1 MMEYSIENILEVI
14 YERSALSSV
23 NFRETVY
30 KRPNN
35 GYSKNDFTSRNE
47 KDDLRSE

>member
-1 MMEYSIENILEVI
+1 MMEYSIENILEII

-35 GYSKNDFTSRNE
+35 GDSKNNFTSRNE
-47 KDDLRSE
+47 KAEFRSQ